1 MGGYV
6 RSVGEPARRGFLCY
20 HLCCAF
26 GRYIRKEQVHMQTE
40 TTPRACCR
48 SFAKG
53 ACALAL
59 ASTLAFLGVPV
70 IPSDQAL
77 AVTSSELQAQADEL
91 FQRIDAL
98 QTDLNAANADYDE
111 AVAAHDAAV
120 EAMDDAQDRI
130 DEAQQQLQKL
140 QGRLSD
146 RAVSMYK
153 TGGSA
158 TMLDV
163 VLGTSSF
170 DEFLTAWDMMQRVIE
185 QDQQLVQETKDL
197 RAEAQ
202 AAYEEYSEQEQIAA
216 EQIDRA
222 EQLRSE
228 IQATQD
234 SLRAEADSI
243 TEEIAELQAQE
254 ELQAEAARQAKEAAE
269 RAAAEQAAA
278 NQGGGSGAGESVVA
292 GSGQLAHPLPGST
305 ITSGFGWRSFDNSFH
320 NGVDLAAS
328 SGTPYY
334 AAEGG
339 TVIMAT
345 NDGGYNGGAGNWIVI
360 SHGNGMV
367 TKYMHSSAV
376 YVSVGQQVTKGQN
389 IGAVGSTGNST
400 GPHLHFQLEINGSPV
415 NPLGYI

>member
-1 MGGYV
+1 MQ
-6 RSVGEPARRGFLCY
+6 
-20 HLCCAF
+20 
-26 GRYIRKEQVHMQTE
+26 IR

-48 SFAKG
+48 SFARG

-59 ASTLAFLGVPV
+59 ASALAFLG
-70 IPSDQAL
+70 IPAAPSGEAF

-91 FQRIDAL
+91 FARIDAL

-111 AVAAHDAAV
+111 AVAAHDVAL
-120 EAMDDAQDRI
+120 EAMDDAERRI
-130 DEAQQQLQKL
+130 DEAQSQLEDL
-140 QGRLSD
+140 QVRLSD

-153 TGGSA
+153 AGGSA

-185 QDQQLVQETKDL
+185 QDQAMVGQAKDL

-202 AAYEEYSEQEQIAA
+202 AAYEEYSEQEQVAA
-216 EQIDRA
+216 EQIERA
-222 EQLRSE
+222 DQLRSE
-228 IQATQD
+228 IQATQE

-269 RAAAEQAAA
+269 RAAQEQAA
-278 NQGGGSGAGESVVA
+278 GGGGAGAPVVS

-305 ITSGFGWRSFDNSFH
+305 ISSGFGWRSFDNSFH
-320 NGVDLAAS
+320 NGVDLAAG